1 MNKLKYKVYN
11 GNKIKGK
18 FAEIE
23 NVVFLVMMISGMIVG
38 AFSAGKSDYL
48 INIAMQY
55 LKFRNVTGF
64 SEVFLKSA
72 AVNFV
77 FIASSAFLGF
87 SLIGSPFIYC
97 IVFIKGMG
105 TGALCGFLY
114 FKYGFAGAGYAALTV
129 FPPLIIS
136 FYALIMSCKD
146 SAVYSLNAYEKAIR
160 GRGHFEN
167 GETRVYLTRQLIYII
182 VAFFSSVIDSLF
194 VLLFSRFFSF

>member
-18 FAEIE
+18 FAEIK
-23 NVVFLVMMISGMIVG
+23 NAVLFLMMISGIIIG

-48 INIAMQY
+48 KNIAMQY
-55 LKFRNVTGF
+55 LQFRNVTGF
-64 SEVFLKSA
+64 SAVFLKSA
-72 AVNFV
+72 SVNLA
-77 FIASSAFLGF
+77 FIASSVFLGF
-87 SLIGSPFIYC
+87 SLIGSPLIYC

-114 FKYGFAGAGYAALTV
+114 FKYGFSGVGYAALTV
-129 FPPLIIS
+129 FPSLVIS
-136 FYALIMSCKD
+136 FFALMMSCKD
-146 SAVYSLNAYEKAIR
+146 SAEYSLNAYEKAIR

-182 VAFFSSVIDSLF
+182 IAVFSSVIDSLF
-194 VLLFSRFFSF
+194 ALLFSRFFHF